1 MTQQEINDYFS
12 GAGYTP
18 NGDNTWVDATGQF
31 TFVTGLDQLE
41 MDYPGPPSEY
51 EAVIRNSFLADDA
64 ALTSWITA
72 VEQDAINPPG
82 I

>member
-31 TFVTGLDQLE
+31 TFVAGPDQLS
-41 MDYPGPPSEY
+41 MSYPGPPEY
-51 EAVIRNSFLADDA
+51 DSVIRNQFLITVDMLEAFIVNSEDA
-64 ALTSWITA
+64 AL
-72 VEQDAINPPG
+72 NPPG

>member
-18 NGDNTWVDATGQF
+18 NGDNTWVDASGQF
-31 TFVTGLDQLE
+31 TFVAGPDQLV
-41 MDYPGPPSEY
+41 MNYPGPPAEY
-51 EAVIRNSFLADDA
+51 EAVIRNQFLSGDA
-64 ALTSWITA
+64 QLASWITA

>member
-31 TFVTGLDQLE
+31 TFVTGPDQLV
-41 MDYPGPPSEY
+41 YIYTNY
-51 EAVIRNSFLADDA
+51 EGVIRNTNLLDVASLER
-64 ALTSWITA
+64 WITL
-72 VEQDAINPPG
+72 VEQDSQNPPG

>member
-31 TFVTGLDQLE
+31 TFVAGPDQLA
-41 MDYPGPPSEY
+41 MHYPGPPAEY
-51 EAVIRNSFLADDA
+51 EGVIRNQFIKNVSGLE
-64 ALTSWITA
+64 SWISF
-72 VEQDAINPPG
+72 VEQDALNPPQ
-82 I
+82 